1 MAMLKSCSYCGGIH
15 ARTYQCPSKPKRIKD
30 PTYIDKFRW
39 SRRWATKRK
48 QINERDKYL
57 CQVCMRKL
65 HNTHQQYN
73 FANIEVH
80 HIVPIVEDYHK
91 RLDDD
96 NLICLCSYHH
106 KMAES
111 GEISRNELF
120 EILKQQEKTF

>member
-1 MAMLKSCSYCGGIH
+1 MLKSCSYCGSIH
-15 ARTYQCPSKPKRIKD
+15 ARTYQCPSKPKRIKE

-57 CQVCMRKL
+57 CQVCIRKL
-65 HNTHQQYN
+65 QHTQQQYN
-73 FANIEVH
+73 FTNIEVH
-80 HIVPIVEDYHK
+80 HIIPLVEDYNK

-106 KMAES
+106 KMAEC
-111 GEISRNELF
+111 GEIDKAELIQIVS
-120 EILKQQEKTF
+120 EL